1 LCQDISNVNGE
12 ADGNLPKRN
21 RYELQ
26 RKSLKL
32 ADYNV
37 LCRVLNAREDAL
49 NDTYDDGE
57 ADSLESS
64 DEETSSS
71 EESSSTEDAT
81 ESRNKQNNAR
91 GA

>member
-1 LCQDISNVNGE
+1 
-12 ADGNLPKRN
+12 
-21 RYELQ
+21 
-26 RKSLKL
+26 
-32 ADYNV
+32 
-37 LCRVLNAREDAL
+37 LNAREDAL